1 MDDDSTAKG
10 SKGKGNGGRANR
22 ICRIPNCL
30 AVLLNSKFWKQSFA
44 VCLGVSPNEMLLDF
58 TLSQQR
64 FRTAI
69 L

>member
-30 AVLLNSKFWKQSFA
+30 AVLLNSKFWKGGFQ
-44 VCLGVSPNEMLLDF
+44 NEVQHFVID
-58 TLSQQR
+58 
-64 FRTAI
+64 
-69 L
+69 